1 MIMAD
6 LLLLTLNR
14 WLSTAL
20 GRLLAG
26 AGLTLAVASGIVA
39 LFDSMLDSVITN
51 FNNIP
56 STVAA
61 LINISGV
68 DVGLSLIVSALIA
81 RQGLMAV
88 RVFIA
93 KI

>member
-1 MIMAD
+1 MAD
-6 LLLLTLNR
+6 LLLLTLNQ

-39 LFDSMLDSVITN
+39 LFDSMLESVIAN
-51 FNNIP
+51 FDNVP
-56 STVAA
+56 ATVAA
-61 LINISGV
+61 LVNISGV
-68 DVGLSLIVSALIA
+68 DVALSLIVSALIS
-81 RQGLMAV
+81 RQGLIAIK
-88 RVFIA
+88 VFVA

>member
-1 MIMAD
+1 MAD
-6 LLLLTLNR
+6 LLLLTLNQ

-39 LFDSMLDSVITN
+39 LFDSMLDTVISN
-51 FNNIP
+51 FDNVP
-56 STVAA
+56 ATVAA
-61 LINISGV
+61 LVNISGV
-68 DVGLSLIVSALIA
+68 DIALSLIISALIS
-81 RQGLMAV
+81 RQGLLAI

>member
-1 MIMAD
+1 MAD
-6 LLLLTLNR
+6 LFLLTLNQ

-39 LFDSMLDSVITN
+39 LFDSMLDSVIAN
-51 FNNIP
+51 FDNVP
-56 STVAA
+56 ATVAA
-61 LINISGV
+61 LVNISGV
-68 DVGLSLIVSALIA
+68 DIALSLIVSALIS
-81 RQGLMAV
+81 RQGLMV
-88 RVFIA
+88 IRVFVA

>member
-1 MIMAD
+1 MAD
-6 LLLLTLNR
+6 LLLLTLNQ

-39 LFDSMLDSVITN
+39 LFDSMLDSVIAN
-51 FNNIP
+51 FDNVP
-56 STVAA
+56 ATVAA
-61 LINISGV
+61 LVNISGV
-68 DVGLSLIVSALIA
+68 DVALSLIVSALIS
-81 RQGLMAV
+81 RQGLMAIK
-88 RVFIA
+88 VFVA

>member
-1 MIMAD
+1 MAD
-6 LLLLTLNR
+6 LLLLTLNK

-20 GRLLAG
+20 GRLMAG

-39 LFDSMLDSVITN
+39 LFDSMLESVIAN
-51 FNNIP
+51 FDNVP
-56 STVAA
+56 ATVAA
-61 LINISGV
+61 LVNISGV
-68 DVGLSLIVSALIA
+68 DVALSLIISALIS
-81 RQGLMAV
+81 RQGLLAI

>member
-1 MIMAD
+1 MAD
-6 LLLLTLNR
+6 LLLLTLNQ

-39 LFDSMLDSVITN
+39 LFDSMLDSVIAN
-51 FNNIP
+51 FDNVP
-56 STVAA
+56 ATVAA
-61 LINISGV
+61 LVNISGV
-68 DVGLSLIVSALIA
+68 DIALSLIVSALIS
-81 RQGLMAV
+81 RQGLMAI
-88 RVFIA
+88 RVFVA

>member
-1 MIMAD
+1 MSD
-6 LLLLTLNR
+6 LLLLTLNQ
-14 WLSTAL
+14 WLATAL

-39 LFDSMLDSVITN
+39 LFDTMLNNVIAN
-51 FNNIP
+51 FGAIP
-56 STVAA
+56 ATVASFV
-61 LINISGV
+61 NISGV
-68 DVGLSLIVSALIA
+68 DIALSLIVSALIA
-81 RQGLMAV
+81 RQGLLSV

>member
-1 MIMAD
+1 MAD
-6 LLLLTLNR
+6 LLLLTLNQ

-26 AGLTLAVASGIVA
+26 AGLTLAVASGIIA

-51 FNNIP
+51 FDNVP
-56 STVAA
+56 STVASF
-61 LINISGV
+61 INISGV
-68 DVGLSLIVSALIA
+68 DIALSLIISALIS
-81 RQGLMAV
+81 RQGLMAIK
-88 RVFIA
+88 VFIA

>member
-1 MIMAD
+1 MFDM
-6 LLLLTLNR
+6 LLLTLNY

-39 LFDSMLDSVITN
+39 LFDTMLARVISNFDS
-51 FNNIP
+51 IP
-56 STVAA
+56 ATVAA

-68 DVGLSLIVSALIA
+68 DTAISFIISALIS
-81 RQGLMAV
+81 RQALLSAK
-88 RVFIA
+88 VFIS

>member
-1 MIMAD
+1 MAD
-6 LLLLTLNR
+6 LLLLTLNQ

-39 LFDSMLDSVITN
+39 LFDSMLDSVIAN
-51 FNNIP
+51 FDNVP
-56 STVAA
+56 ATVAA
-61 LINISGV
+61 LVNISGV
-68 DVGLSLIVSALIA
+68 DIALSLIVSALIS
-81 RQGLMAV
+81 RQGLMAIK
-88 RVFIA
+88 VFVA